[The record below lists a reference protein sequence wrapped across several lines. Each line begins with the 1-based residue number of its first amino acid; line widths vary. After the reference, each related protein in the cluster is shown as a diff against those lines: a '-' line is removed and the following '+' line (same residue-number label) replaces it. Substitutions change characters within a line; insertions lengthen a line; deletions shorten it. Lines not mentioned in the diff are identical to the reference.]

1 MFPIN
6 TPPVVLPKPTSP
18 IHFIKTLTETFSFT
32 KGDLF
37 RALVVQKSDNHEV
50 LLDTGGGTLLAK
62 SNLALK
68 IGDTLL
74 LKVDETQP
82 NIILNLMPAAD
93 EDSLHIRNN
102 LALFRAIPQGMVNV
116 IKNGLE
122 FFQGDIQNLLPF
134 LEKAELDSLQSRI
147 NSLIFSE
154 KSLDNPLFFKQFIIN
169 IGFLIEKSLKKS
181 LSVSLEEEKSLS
193 QTSNKSL
200 KCLLSH
206 LSSRLHLFLSDKA
219 GSDFDSQL
227 LNSLENLARYADSSL
242 ETIYNQQVVNVI
254 GQEEEQSYYF
264 QIPINSCDNDLRTAD
279 LFINIKDK
287 NARSTTSDDQFQ
299 FVLFFNM
306 DALGDI
312 MVDIK
317 YNQKKILGTFKCDN
331 VDSRDF
337 LKEFLEIL
345 NDRLS
350 SAGYGPNYLN
360 VCCSGNL
367 FQEKVDFIHDKVIY
381 SKKIIN
387 CFA

>member
-1 MFPIN
+1 M
-6 TPPVVLPKPTSP
+6 
-18 IHFIKTLTETFSFT
+18 
-32 KGDLF
+32 F

-50 LLDTGGGTLLAK
+50 LLDTGVGTLLAK

-82 NIILNLMPAAD
+82 NIILNLMPTAD

-102 LALFRAIPQGMVNV
+102 LALFRTIPQGMVNL

-147 NSLIFSE
+147 NSMIFSE

-254 GQEEEQSYYF
+254 GQEEDQSYYF
-264 QIPINSCDNDLRTAD
+264 QIPIKSFDNDLRTAD
-279 LFINIKDK
+279 LFINLKDK
-287 NARSTTSDDQFQ
+287 NARSTTSDIQFQ
-299 FVLFFNM
+299 FVLFLNM

-317 YNQKKILGTFKCDN
+317 YNQKNILGTFKCDN

-337 LKEFLEIL
+337 MKDFLEIL

-367 FQEKVDFIHDKVIY
+367 VQEKADYIQDKVIY